1 MFTEILFAKKESGS
15 PSGAHRV
22 SPERKNWVREE
33 SAKILTKNL
42 IARDKTKAQM
52 FEKRQERDRTIAE
65 SREERNQKWLKKT
78 KTSPFAIDLVAEDE
92 RIYEEHLI
100 RTRDE
105 MAKRQQIEDAK
116 KKAKND
122 IILKALSE
130 FSDLEALRREKRAI
144 LEEEQRLK
152 ALQTLEKVT
161 VNGKADR
168 LVAER
173 AMKQRHNARLQHR
186 RETYQDSLEQVMK
199 EEQFALKKKHGLEG
213 QKKPDFVITIP
224 DYAKT

>member
-1 MFTEILFAKKESGS
+1 MGLLIIHQSNSSYILQ
-15 PSGAHRV
+15 
-22 SPERKNWVREE
+22 VREE
-33 SAKILTKNL
+33 SAKILSKNI
-42 IARDKTKAQM
+42 IARDKTKLLM
-52 FEKRQERDRTIAE
+52 FEQRAERDRVIAE
-65 SREERNQKWLKKT
+65 NREERNKLWLTKT

-100 RTRDE
+100 RTREDSTRRKE
-105 MAKRQQIEDAK
+105 INAAKD
-116 KKAKND
+116 KAKND

-152 ALQTLEKVT
+152 ALLSLEKVT
-161 VNGKADR
+161 VNGKSDR

-173 AMKQRHNARLQHR
+173 AMKQRYNARLSHR
-186 RETYQDSLEQVMK
+186 RATYKDSLQQVVQ
-199 EEQFALKKKHGLEG
+199 EETKALKKKHGLDVE
-213 QKKPDFVITIP
+213 KKPEFVIVIP